1 MGILGKVFGAA
12 LIGAGA
18 VASAIGSN
26 KLTAKDE
33 PEETTTKEETTK
45 EETTKEETTKDQKE

>member
-1 MGILGKVFGAA
+1 MGILGKVFGAT
-12 LIGAGA
+12 LIGVGA

-33 PEETTTKEETTK
+33 ETTPSNKEETTDK
-45 EETTKEETTKDQKE
+45 TKEEENTNEEST